1 MKLSLLVVALGTAI
15 PSTYLAVKLVGN
27 EIFKTNAKK
36 FIAQE
41 FSLRE
46 TQVANS
52 KIDPEKRTIEVAL
65 IGAPLSQSTLRNI
78 EGRLAV
84 AQLPDSKIV
93 VHQTGDNRIDVTALK
108 SSLLSDLYSNG
119 QEELRKKDEQ
129 VKKLQSELATRND
142 IFLKANEISLELRAQ
157 YPSVVSVFVSEGVE
171 ISSDGER
178 RQLIQLSI
186 KSSKPLTVADKTR
199 IASWFKVR
207 AKTDAVIL
215 SFASEIQTSTGPKSG
230 RIGRAKSR

>member
-1 MKLSLLVVALGTAI
+1 M
-15 PSTYLAVKLVGN
+15 
-27 EIFKTNAKK
+27 
-36 FIAQE
+36 
-41 FSLRE
+41 
-46 TQVANS
+46 
-52 KIDPEKRTIEVAL
+52 
-65 IGAPLSQSTLRNI
+65 
-78 EGRLAV
+78 
-84 AQLPDSKIV
+84 
-93 VHQTGDNRIDVTALK
+93 
-108 SSLLSDLYSNG
+108 LSDLYSNG

-142 IFLKANEISLELRAQ
+142 ILLKSNEISLELRAQ

-171 ISSDGER
+171 LSSDGTR